1 MQPLPSFPRRRE
13 PILAD
18 GMIELRGVEFMD
30 PRLRGDDDGV
40 GDDEKVWPKVS
51 APRLFPREGGDP
63 DWAPAFAGEQEG
75 VASVN
80 FARWVRLIDR

>member
-18 GMIELRGVEFMD
+18 GAIEVRVVEFMD
-30 PRLRGDDDGV
+30 PRLRGNDDGV
-40 GDDEKVWPKVS
+40 EDDGRHGPMS
-51 APRLFPREGGDP
+51 APSLFPREAGDP